1 MAENHS
7 PHRFGSARP
16 AAGGPLPDD
25 RERIDRARQAAEALF
40 RPKRTAAQPPLAGA
54 GPAPHGPRILA
65 AAAPARP
72 ATAAAPPGCDPAP
85 EIPHT
90 HLTRIRAWLEYGM
103 TVSQVARVYGVAAGE
118 IERLLRQA

>member
-16 AAGGPLPDD
+16 AAGGP
-25 RERIDRARQAAEALF
+25 
-40 RPKRTAAQPPLAGA
+40 PPLADA

-65 AAAPARP
+65 ATAPARP
-72 ATAAAPPGCDPAP
+72 ATAAAPPDCDPAP

>member
-54 GPAPHGPRILA
+54 GP
-65 AAAPARP
+65 APARP

>member
-25 RERIDRARQAAEALF
+25 RERIDRARPAA
-40 RPKRTAAQPPLAGA
+40 
-54 GPAPHGPRILA
+54 HGPRILA